1 MLKKYLPNHTKTKPM
16 KKELTAVNF
25 HYANDFFEHNF
36 LENADDIVKQIEK
49 IAEEYPEKV
58 AITNG
63 SEKTTY
69 EKLNQK
75 ANQLAYYLQTQ
86 NIEKGALIGVCIPQS
101 TSRIIAFLAIL
112 KTGATY
118 LPIDGEL
125 PQARIRMMI
134 DDSKIKLMLSVDQYL
149 DKVSNDQIQS
159 IALDSLFSDE
169 SFQKIS
175 TENLLID
182 IVPENSAY
190 VIYTSG
196 STGMPKGVIISHQ
209 SFYNFVQYQAELL
222 GLSADNITL
231 QFASPSFD
239 AAVIDIWTPLIKGAT
254 MHLYPNNKI
263 VGEPL
268 LDFIVTHNIDTVPLM
283 PPMVLASLPLNKP
296 LGNLQTVAIGG
307 EACSENTVKAW
318 YKKIRLINSYGPTEA
333 TVAVSNYEFKEEIN
347 PKIIG
352 AAMPFVDIF
361 LLDESLKPV
370 TDGTVG
376 EIYIGGSQLALGYL
390 HRDEDT
396 KKSFIQAPEW
406 LSDQLNNKKL
416 YKTGDMALRRED
428 GNLEFYGRKDDQVKI
443 RGYRI
448 ELAEIEYHIS
458 KLPQVTQ
465 SAVKV
470 QRKENGLPV
479 LISFIQLATDEDQ
492 AKVLQNIKAKLQ
504 QVMPAYMLPDKIF
517 IVDQMPL
524 NHAGKIDKTLLEIP
538 ENQTKNSNLP
548 KWKEDNLTQVV
559 THIWK
564 DLLSLED
571 INEEDDFFELGGHSL
586 LLAQLHMLLP
596 EPVRNLISLPELY
609 IYTTISAFVKEVET
623 RMVKTEIS
631 QKSKAE
637 IMIRELIKDSELHI
651 DFNISESPD
660 PNILKN
666 PKSIFLT
673 GTTGFVGSH
682 LLEELLLQTSANIY
696 CLVRASSSGEGL
708 ERIKATFKK
717 FKLSWSVDYD
727 NRVIAMIGDLSLPH
741 FGMEHENYNFIT
753 NHIEVIYHS
762 GSSVSYVQP
771 YSLIKESNIDGL
783 HNIIDLA
790 VTGKIKFLMLLSS
803 MGVFSWGR
811 PFTKKTW
818 MYEDDSIDQN
828 MEAVSR
834 DLGYIKSKWVME
846 SIAEKARQK
855 GLPITNFRLGF
866 AVCHSTS
873 GATVMNQWWGSLIRS
888 CVELNSFPLV
898 MGLKDELTT
907 VDYMCKAIMHI
918 SKKKEAVGLN
928 FHLSPLPENDVS
940 LTDFCAKINEY
951 YDIDLKG
958 MEYHQWLRQWKY
970 DSNLPIYPLLSLFTE
985 DVHEG
990 KSLVEAYENTYYYD
1004 RSNTKQFLADTDL
1017 VPPVFNKKLMTPYLE
1032 FMGILSVKAVKEN
1045 Y

>member
-1 MLKKYLPNHTKTKPM
+1 ME
-16 KKELTAVNF
+16 KELNNPKDFLKSNF
-25 HYANDFFEHNF
+25 QNNANN
-36 LENADDIVKQIEK
+36 IVKQIEK
-49 IAEEYPEKV
+49 IAKEFPEKIALV
-58 AITNG
+58 DG
-63 SEKTTY
+63 HEKTTY
-69 EKLNQK
+69 EKLNEK
-75 ANQLAYYLQTQ
+75 ANQLAHYLQNQ
-86 NIEKGALIGVCIPQS
+86 NSEKERLIGVCIPQS
-101 TSRIIAFLAIL
+101 TNRIIAFLAIL
-112 KTGATY
+112 KTGASY

-125 PQARIRMMI
+125 PQARIQMMI
-134 DDSKIKLMLSVDQYL
+134 DDSKIKLMISVDQLL
-149 DKVSNDQIQS
+149 DKVNHDHTKS
-159 IALDSLFSDE
+159 IAADSLMSDE
-169 SFQKIS
+169 SFQKIA
-175 TENLLID
+175 TENLSLD
-182 IVPENSAY
+182 IIPENPAY

-196 STGMPKGVIISHQ
+196 STGMPKGVIISHH
-209 SFYNFVQYQAELL
+209 SFYNFVKYQAEFLN
-222 GLSADNITL
+222 LSPDNITL

-239 AAVIDIWTPLIKGAT
+239 AAIIDIWTPLIKGAT

-268 LDFIVTHNIDTVPLM
+268 LDFIVAHHIDTVPLM
-283 PPMVLASLPLNKP
+283 PPMVLASLPSNKP
-296 LGNLQTVAIGG
+296 IGKLHTIAIGG
-307 EACSENTVKAW
+307 ESCTENTIKSW

-333 TVAVSNYEFKEEIN
+333 TVAVSNYEFQEEIN

-352 AAMPFVDIF
+352 SAMPFVDLL
-361 LLDESLKPV
+361 LLDEHLKPV
-370 TDGTVG
+370 TAGTIG

-390 HRDEDT
+390 DREEDT

-406 LSDQLNNKKL
+406 LLNQLNKGKTL
-416 YKTGDMALRRED
+416 YKTGDMALRRTD
-428 GNLEFYGRKDDQVKI
+428 GHLEFYGRKDDQVKI

-448 ELAEIEYHIS
+448 ELTEIEYNIA
-458 KLPQVTQ
+458 KLPQITQ

-470 QRKENGLPV
+470 QRKENGLPALV
-479 LISFIQLATDEDQ
+479 AFIQLKTDENQ
-492 AKVLQNIKAKLQ
+492 TEILQNIKIKLQ

-524 NHAGKIDKTLLEIP
+524 THAGKIDKKLLKIP
-538 ENQTKNSNLP
+538 ENQTINNKQP
-548 KWKEDNLTQVV
+548 KWKEDNLTQIV

-564 DLLSLED
+564 DLLALED
-571 INEEDDFFELGGHSL
+571 VNEEDDFFELGGHSL

-609 IYTTISAFVKEVET
+609 IYTTISAFVKEVEN
-623 RMVKTEIS
+623 RVVKTEIS
-631 QKSKAE
+631 QKNKAE
-637 IMIRELIKDSELHI
+637 MMISELLKDSELHI
-651 DFNISESPD
+651 DFHINESPNPD
-660 PNILKN
+660 ILKN
-666 PKSIFLT
+666 PRHIFIT

-682 LLEELLLQTSANIY
+682 LLEELLQQTSANIY
-696 CLVRASSSGEGL
+696 CLVRASSSQEGL
-708 ERIKATFKK
+708 ERIKATFDK
-717 FKLSWSVDYD
+717 FKLSWSSDYD
-727 NRVIAMIGDLSLPH
+727 SRVIAIIGDLSLPH
-741 FGMEHENYNFIT
+741 FGMENKNYDFIT

-771 YSLIKESNIDGL
+771 YSLIKKSNIDGL

-818 MYEDDSIDQN
+818 MYEDDAIDQN
-828 MEAVSR
+828 MDAVSR

-873 GATVMNQWWGSLIRS
+873 GATVMNQWWGALIRS

-940 LTDFCAKINEY
+940 LTDFCSKMNEY
-951 YDIDLKG
+951 YDIGLKG
-958 MEYHQWLRQWKY
+958 MEYHQWLNQWKY
-970 DSNLPIYPLLSLFTE
+970 DHNLPIYPLLSLFTE
-985 DVHEG
+985 DIHEG

-1004 RSNTKQFLADTDL
+1004 RSNTQQFLADTNL
-1017 VPPVFNKKLMTPYLE
+1017 TPPVFDKKLMTPYLE
-1032 FMGILSVKAVKEN
+1032 FMGIQILNSVEEI

>member
-1 MLKKYLPNHTKTKPM
+1 M
-16 KKELTAVNF
+16 KSHHLSDYFENRF
-25 HYANDFFEHNF
+25 HNTLN
-36 LENADDIVKQIEK
+36 IVKRIEK
-49 IAEEYPEKV
+49 IADELPEKI
-58 AITNG
+58 AIVDG
-63 SEKTTY
+63 EKNITY
-69 EKLNQK
+69 QELNAK
-75 ANQLAYYLQTQ
+75 SNQLATYLQHH
-86 NIEKGALIGVCIPQS
+86 NVEICELVGICIPQS
-101 TSRIIAFLAIL
+101 IDRIIAFLAIL
-112 KTGATY
+112 KLGAAY

-125 PQARIRMMI
+125 PQARIQMMI

-149 DKVSNDQIQS
+149 EKVNNDQTQS
-159 IALDSLFSDE
+159 IALDSLFPDE
-169 SFQKIS
+169 NLKKIP
-175 TENLLID
+175 TENLLTD
-182 IVPENSAY
+182 ILPENPAY

-196 STGMPKGVIISHQ
+196 STGVPKGVIISHY
-209 SFYNFVQYQAELL
+209 SFYNFVQYQADILD
-222 GLSADNITL
+222 LSADNITL

-239 AAVIDIWTPLIKGAT
+239 AAIIDIWTPLIKGAT

-296 LGNLQTVAIGG
+296 IGKLHTIAIGG
-307 EACSENTVKAW
+307 EACTENTIKSW

-333 TVAVSNYEFKEEIN
+333 TVAVSNYEFKEEVD
-347 PKIIG
+347 PRIIG
-352 AAMPFVDIF
+352 SAMPFVDIL
-361 LLDESLKPV
+361 LLDENLKPV
-370 TDGTVG
+370 KNGAVG
-376 EIYIGGSQLALGYL
+376 EIYIGGFQLASGYL
-390 HRDEDT
+390 HREEDT
-396 KKSFIQAPEW
+396 QKSFIEAPEW
-406 LSDQLNNKKL
+406 LLDQLNTGKTI

-448 ELAEIEYHIS
+448 ELAEIEYNIS
-458 KLPQVTQ
+458 KLPQITQ

-470 QRKENGLPV
+470 HKKENGLPV
-479 LISFIQLATDEDQ
+479 LIAFIQLATDEDQ

-504 QVMPAYMLPDKIF
+504 QIMPAYMLPDKIF
-517 IVDQMPL
+517 IVNQMPL
-524 NHAGKIDKTLLEIP
+524 NHAGKIDKKLLEIP
-538 ENQTKNSNLP
+538 ENQSKNNNLP
-548 KWKEDNLTQVV
+548 KWKEDNLTQIV

-564 DLLSLED
+564 DLLSLEEV
-571 INEEDDFFELGGHSL
+571 NEEDDFFELGGHSL

-609 IYTTISAFVKEVET
+609 IYTTISAFVNEVEN

-637 IMIRELIKDSELHI
+637 MMINELINDSELHI
-651 DFNISESPD
+651 DFNISESPNPD
-660 PNILKN
+660 ILSN

-682 LLEELLLQTSANIY
+682 LLEELLQQTSANIY
-696 CLVRASSSGEGL
+696 CLVRASSPEEGL
-708 ERIKATFKK
+708 ERIKSTFEK
-717 FKLSWSVDYD
+717 FKLSWSPDYD
-727 NRVIAMIGDLSLPH
+727 SRIIAMTGDLSLPH
-741 FGMEHENYNFIT
+741 FGMENQNYDFIT
-753 NHIEVIYHS
+753 NHIEIIYHS

-771 YSLIKESNIDGL
+771 YSLIKKSNIDGL

-790 VTGKIKFLMLLSS
+790 VTGRIKFLMLLSS

-951 YDIDLKG
+951 YDINLQG
-958 MEYHQWLRQWKY
+958 MEYHQWLNQWKY

-985 DVHEG
+985 DIHEG

-1004 RSNTKQFLADTDL
+1004 RSNTKQFLADTNL
-1017 VPPVFNKKLMTPYLE
+1017 TPPVFDKKLMTPYLE
-1032 FMGILSVKAVKEN
+1032 FMGVLSLKAVEEN

>member
-1 MLKKYLPNHTKTKPM
+1 M
-16 KKELTAVNF
+16 KKELDTVNF
-25 HYANDFFEHNF
+25 YSNNF
-36 LENADDIVKQIEK
+36 LESNSQNNAVDIVKQIEK
-49 IAEEYPEKV
+49 ISKEYSEKI
-58 AITNG
+58 AIING

-69 EKLNQK
+69 EKLNAK
-75 ANQLAYYLQTQ
+75 ANQLAHYLQTQ
-86 NIEKGALIGVCIPQS
+86 KIEKGALIGVCIPQS
-101 TSRIIAFLAIL
+101 TTRIIAFLAIL

-125 PQARIRMMI
+125 PQARIQMMI

-149 DKVSNDQIQS
+149 DKVSNDHIQS
-159 IALDSLFSDE
+159 IALDSLVSDE
-169 SFQKIS
+169 SFQNRS

-182 IVPENSAY
+182 IVPENPAY

-196 STGMPKGVIISHQ
+196 STGMPKGVIISHH
-209 SFYNFVQYQAELL
+209 SFYNFVQYQAKVLD
-222 GLSADNITL
+222 LSADNITL

-239 AAVIDIWTPLIKGAT
+239 AAIIDIWTPLIKAAK

-268 LDFIVTHNIDTVPLM
+268 LDFIVTHNIDTIPLM

-296 LGNLQTVAIGG
+296 IGNLQTIAIGG
-307 EACSENTVKAW
+307 EACTENTIKSW

-333 TVAVSNYEFKEEIN
+333 TVAVSNFEFKEEIN

-352 AAMPFVDIF
+352 TAMPFVDVF
-361 LLDESLKPV
+361 LLDENLKPV

-390 HRDEDT
+390 HREEDT
-396 KKSFIQAPEW
+396 QKSFIQAPEW
-406 LSDQLNNKKL
+406 LLDQLNNGRTL

-428 GNLEFYGRKDDQVKI
+428 GNLEFFGRKDDQVKI

-448 ELAEIEYHIS
+448 ELAEIEYNIS
-458 KLPQVTQ
+458 KLPQITQ

-470 QRKENGLPV
+470 QRKENGLPA
-479 LISFIQLATDEDQ
+479 LIAFIQLATDEDQ

-524 NHAGKIDKTLLEIP
+524 NHAGKIDKKLLEIP
-538 ENQTKNSNLP
+538 ENQAKNSNLP
-548 KWKEDNLTQVV
+548 KWKEDNLTQIV

-571 INEEDDFFELGGHSL
+571 VNEKDDFFELGGHSL
-586 LLAQLHMLLP
+586 LLAQMHMLLP

-609 IYTTISAFVKEVET
+609 IYTTISALVKEVEN
-623 RMVKTEIS
+623 RMIKTEIS

-637 IMIRELIKDSELHI
+637 MMISELIKDSELHI
-651 DFNISESPD
+651 DFTINESPN
-660 PNILKN
+660 PEILKN

-682 LLEELLLQTSANIY
+682 LLEELLKQTSANIY
-696 CLVRASSSGEGL
+696 CLVRASSSEEGL
-708 ERIKATFKK
+708 ERIKNTFEK
-717 FKLSWSVDYD
+717 FKLSWSSDYD
-727 NRVIAMIGDLSLPH
+727 SRIIAMTGDLSLPH
-741 FGMEHENYNFIT
+741 FGMENENYNFIT

-771 YSLIKESNIDGL
+771 YSLIKKSNIDGL

-828 MEAVSR
+828 MAAVSR

-846 SIAEKARQK
+846 SIAEKVRQK

-951 YDIDLKG
+951 YDINLKG
-958 MEYHQWLRQWKY
+958 MEYHQWLNQWKY
-970 DSNLPIYPLLSLFTE
+970 NSNLPIYPLLSLFTE

-1004 RSNTKQFLADTDL
+1004 RSNTQQFLSDTNL
-1017 VPPVFNKKLMTPYLE
+1017 APPVFDKKLMTPYLE
-1032 FMGILSVKAVKEN
+1032 FMGVL
-1045 Y
+1045 

>member
-1 MLKKYLPNHTKTKPM
+1 M
-16 KKELTAVNF
+16 KKELTTMSFHSNVVSANNF
-25 HYANDFFEHNF
+25 HK
-36 LENADDIVKQIEK
+36 NAADIVKQIEK
-49 IAEEYPEKV
+49 ITKKYPEKM
-58 AITNG
+58 AIVNG

-69 EKLNQK
+69 EKLNEK
-75 ANQLAYYLQTQ
+75 ANQLAHYLQTR
-86 NIEKGALIGVCIPQS
+86 NIEQGGLIGVCIPQS
-101 TSRIIAFLAIL
+101 TTRIVAFLAIL

-125 PQARIRMMI
+125 PQARIQMMI
-134 DDSKIKLMLSVDQYL
+134 DDSKIKLMLSVNQYL
-149 DKVSNDQIQS
+149 DKVNNDHTQS
-159 IALDSLFSDE
+159 IALDSLVSDE
-169 SFQKIS
+169 SFQRIS
-175 TENLLID
+175 TENLSID
-182 IVPENSAY
+182 ILPENPAY

-196 STGMPKGVIISHQ
+196 STGIPKGVIISHH
-209 SFYNFVQYQAELL
+209 SFYNFVKHQAKVLD
-222 GLSADNITL
+222 LSSENITL

-239 AAVIDIWTPLIKGAT
+239 AAIIDIWTPLIKGAT
-254 MHLYPNNKI
+254 IHLYPNNKI

-268 LDFIVTHNIDTVPLM
+268 LDFIVAHHIDTVPLM

-296 LGNLQTVAIGG
+296 IGNLQTIAIGG
-307 EACSENTVKAW
+307 EACTENTIKSW

-352 AAMPFVDIF
+352 TSMPFVDVF
-361 LLDESLKPV
+361 LLDENLKPV

-390 HRDEDT
+390 HREEDT
-396 KKSFIQAPEW
+396 QKSFIQAPEW
-406 LSDQLNNKKL
+406 LLDQLNNGETL

-448 ELAEIEYHIS
+448 ELAEIEYNIS
-458 KLPQVTQ
+458 KLPQITQ

-470 QRKENGLPV
+470 QRKENGLPA
-479 LISFIQLATDEDQ
+479 LIAFIQLATDEDQ
-492 AKVLQNIKAKLQ
+492 TKVLQNIKAKLQ
-504 QVMPAYMLPDKIF
+504 QVMPVYMLPDKIF

-524 NHAGKIDKTLLEIP
+524 NHAGKIDKKLLEIP
-538 ENQTKNSNLP
+538 ENQMKNSNLP

-571 INEEDDFFELGGHSL
+571 VNEEDDFFELGGHSL

-609 IYTTISAFVKEVET
+609 IYTTISAFVNEVEN

-637 IMIRELIKDSELHI
+637 MMISELIKDSELHI
-651 DFNISESPD
+651 DFSINESPNQD
-660 PNILKN
+660 ILKN

-682 LLEELLLQTSANIY
+682 LLEELLQQTSANIY
-696 CLVRASSSGEGL
+696 CLVRASSSEEGL
-708 ERIKATFKK
+708 ERIKATFEK
-717 FKLSWSVDYD
+717 FKLSWSNDYD
-727 NRVIAMIGDLSLPH
+727 SRVIAMIGDLSLPH
-741 FGMEHENYNFIT
+741 FGMEDEKYNFIT

-771 YSLIKESNIDGL
+771 YSLIKKSNIDGL

-828 MEAVSR
+828 MAAVSR

-951 YDIDLKG
+951 YDINLKG
-958 MEYHQWLRQWKY
+958 MEYHQWLNQWKY
-970 DSNLPIYPLLSLFTE
+970 DNNLPIYPLLSLFTE

-1004 RSNTKQFLADTDL
+1004 RSNTQQFLADTNL
-1017 VPPVFNKKLMTPYLE
+1017 MPPVFDKKLMTPYLE
-1032 FMGILSVKAVKEN
+1032 FMGVL
-1045 Y
+1045 

>member
-1 MLKKYLPNHTKTKPM
+1 MNPHDSNEYS
-16 KKELTAVNF
+16 
-25 HYANDFFEHNF
+25 
-36 LENADDIVKQIEK
+36 ENRVQNPFGIVKQIEK
-49 IAEEYPEKV
+49 ISKEFPEKI
-58 AITNG
+58 AIVDG
-63 SEKTTY
+63 AESITY
-69 EKLNQK
+69 EVLNTK
-75 ANQLAYYLQTQ
+75 ANQLAYYLQTY
-86 NIEKGALIGVCIPQS
+86 NIKNSDLVGICVPQS
-101 TSRIIAFLAIL
+101 INRIIAFLAVL
-112 KTGATY
+112 KLGAAY

-125 PQARIRMMI
+125 PQARIQMMI
-134 DDSKIKLMLSVDQYL
+134 ADSQVKLALSVDQYL
-149 DKVSNDQIQS
+149 EKINNDKTQS
-159 IALDSLFSDE
+159 IALDSLNALE
-169 SFQKIS
+169 SLKNMS
-175 TENLLID
+175 TENLSSD
-182 IVPENSAY
+182 ILPENPAY

-196 STGMPKGVIISHQ
+196 STGMPKGVIISHH
-209 SFYNFVQYQAELL
+209 SFYNFVKYQAEVLD
-222 GLSADNITL
+222 LSADSITL

-239 AAVIDIWTPLIKGAT
+239 AAIIDIWTPLIKGAT

-268 LDFIVTHNIDTVPLM
+268 LDFIVTHHIDTVPLM

-296 LGNLQTVAIGG
+296 IGNLHTIAIGG
-307 EACSENTVKAW
+307 ESCTENTIKSW

-333 TVAVSNYEFKEEIN
+333 TVAVSNYEFKEETN
-347 PKIIG
+347 PRIIG
-352 AAMPFVDIF
+352 SAMPFVDAL
-361 LLDESLKPV
+361 LLDENLKPV

-390 HRDEDT
+390 HREEDT
-396 KKSFIQAPEW
+396 DKSFIQAPEW
-406 LSDQLNNKKL
+406 LLNQLNKGEKL

-448 ELAEIEYHIS
+448 ELAEIEYNIA
-458 KLPQVTQ
+458 KLPQITQ

-470 QRKENGLPV
+470 QTKENGLPA
-479 LISFIQLATDEDQ
+479 LIAFIQLASDEDQ
-492 AKVLQNIKAKLQ
+492 TKVLQNIKAKLQ

-524 NHAGKIDKTLLEIP
+524 NHAGKIDKKLLEIP

-548 KWKEDNLTQVV
+548 KWKEDNLIQIV

-586 LLAQLHMLLP
+586 LLAQLHNLLP
-596 EPVRNLISLPELY
+596 EPVKNLISLPELY
-609 IYTTISAFVKEVET
+609 IYTTISTFVQEVEN

-637 IMIRELIKDSELHI
+637 TMITELIKDSELHI
-651 DFNISESPD
+651 DFAINESPD
-660 PNILKN
+660 PSILKN

-682 LLEELLLQTSANIY
+682 LLEELLQQTSANIY
-696 CLVRASSSGEGL
+696 CLVRALSSEEGL
-708 ERIKATFKK
+708 KRIKNTFEK
-717 FKLSWSVDYD
+717 FKLLWSPDYD
-727 NRVIAMIGDLSLPH
+727 SRIIAMTGDLSLPH
-741 FGMEHENYNFIT
+741 FGMENENYNFIT

-771 YSLIKESNIDGL
+771 YSLIKKSNIDGL

-790 VTGKIKFLMLLSS
+790 VTGKVKFLMLLSS

-940 LTDFCAKINEY
+940 LTDFCAKMNEY

-958 MEYHQWLRQWKY
+958 MEYHQWLNQWKY

-1004 RSNTKQFLADTDL
+1004 RSNTQQFLADTNL
-1017 VPPVFNKKLMTPYLE
+1017 TPPVFNKKLMTPYLE
-1032 FMGILSVKAVKEN
+1032 FMGVLSVKEIEEN

>member
-1 MLKKYLPNHTKTKPM
+1 MR
-16 KKELTAVNF
+16 KELINVITLDP
-25 HYANDFFEHNF
+25 NDFSKSNF
-36 LENADDIVKQIEK
+36 PNSTVDIVKQIEK
-49 IAEEYPEKV
+49 IVQEYPEKI
-58 AITNG
+58 AIVDS
-63 SEKTTY
+63 SEKISY
-69 EKLNQK
+69 EELNNK
-75 ANQLAYYLQTQ
+75 ANQLAHYLQAQ
-86 NIEKGALIGVCIPQS
+86 SSEKGELIGVCIPQS

-112 KTGATY
+112 KIGATY

-125 PQARIRMMI
+125 PQARIQMMI
-134 DDSKIKLMLSVDQYL
+134 DDSKIKMMLSVDQYL
-149 DKVSNDQIQS
+149 EKVNNDQIQS
-159 IALDSLFSDE
+159 IALDSLVASE
-169 SFQKIS
+169 SFQKMPI
-175 TENLLID
+175 ENLLID
-182 IVPENSAY
+182 ILPENPAY

-196 STGMPKGVIISHQ
+196 STGIPKGVIISHH
-209 SFYNFVQYQAELL
+209 SFYTFVQYQAEFLN
-222 GLSADNITL
+222 LSADNITL

-239 AAVIDIWTPLIKGAT
+239 AAIIDIWTPLICGAT
-254 MHLYPNNKI
+254 IYLYPNNKI

-268 LDFIVTHNIDTVPLM
+268 LDFIVNHNINTVPLM

-296 LGNLQTVAIGG
+296 LGDLHTIAIGG
-307 EACSENTVKAW
+307 EACSENTVKSW
-318 YKKIRLINSYGPTEA
+318 YRKIRLINSYGPTEA
-333 TVAVSNYEFKEEIN
+333 TVAVSNYEFQEETN

-352 AAMPFVDIF
+352 AAMPFVDIL
-361 LLDESLKPV
+361 LLDENLKPV
-370 TDGTVG
+370 ADGTVG

-390 HRDEDT
+390 HREEDT
-396 KKSFIQAPEW
+396 QKSFIQAPEW
-406 LSDQLNNKKL
+406 LLDQLNHGKML

-428 GNLEFYGRKDDQVKI
+428 GNLEFNGRKDDQVKI

-448 ELAEIEYHIS
+448 ELAEIEYNIS
-458 KLPQVTQ
+458 KLPQITR

-470 QRKENGLPV
+470 QRKENGLPA
-479 LISFIQLATDEDQ
+479 LIAFIQLATDEDQ
-492 AKVLQNIKAKLQ
+492 TKVLQNIKAKLQ

-524 NHAGKIDKTLLEIP
+524 NHAGKIDKKLLEIP

-548 KWKEDNLTQVV
+548 KWKEDNLIQVV

-564 DLLSLED
+564 DLLSFED
-571 INEEDDFFELGGHSL
+571 VKEEDDFFELGGHSL

-609 IYTTISAFVKEVET
+609 IYTTISAFVKEVEN
-623 RMVKTEIS
+623 RMLKTEIS

-637 IMIRELIKDSELHI
+637 MMISELIKDSELHI
-651 DFNISESPD
+651 DFNIDKAPNPD
-660 PNILKN
+660 ILKN

-682 LLEELLLQTSANIY
+682 LLEELLHQTSANIY
-696 CLVRASSSGEGL
+696 CLVRASSPEEGL

-717 FKLSWSVDYD
+717 FKLSWSDDYD
-727 NRVIAMIGDLSLPH
+727 NRVIAMTGDLSLPH
-741 FGMEHENYNFIT
+741 FGMENENYNFIT
-753 NHIEVIYHS
+753 HHIEVIYHS

-771 YSLIKESNIDGL
+771 YSLIKKSNIDGL

-828 MEAVSR
+828 MAAVSR

-918 SKKKEAVGLN
+918 SKKKDAVGLN

-951 YDIDLKG
+951 YDINLKG
-958 MEYHQWLRQWKY
+958 MEYHQWLNQWKY

-1004 RSNTKQFLADTDL
+1004 RSNTQQFLADTDL
-1017 VPPVFNKKLMTPYLE
+1017 MPPVFDKKLMTPYLE
-1032 FMGILSVKAVKEN
+1032 FMGVL
-1045 Y
+1045 

>member
-1 MLKKYLPNHTKTKPM
+1 M
-16 KKELTAVNF
+16 KKELNTVNF
-25 HYANDFFEHNF
+25 HSNDFSANSFQK
-36 LENADDIVKQIEK
+36 NAVDIVKQIEN
-49 IAEEYPEKV
+49 IAKKYPEKI
-58 AITNG
+58 AIVDG

-69 EKLNQK
+69 KKLNEK
-75 ANQLAYYLQTQ
+75 ANQLAHYLQTQ
-86 NIEKGALIGVCIPQS
+86 NIEHARLIGVCTPQS
-101 TSRIIAFLAIL
+101 TNRIVAFLAIL
-112 KTGATY
+112 KTGLSY

-125 PQARIRMMI
+125 PQARIQMMI
-134 DDSKIKLMLSVDQYL
+134 DDSKIKLMISVDQYL

-159 IALDSLFSDE
+159 IALDSLVSDE
-169 SFQKIS
+169 SFQNRS
-175 TENLLID
+175 TENLLVH
-182 IVPENSAY
+182 IVPENPAY

-196 STGMPKGVIISHQ
+196 STGIPKGVIISHQ
-209 SFYNFVQYQAELL
+209 SFYNFVQYQSSILD
-222 GLSADNITL
+222 LSEDNITL

-239 AAVIDIWTPLIKGAT
+239 AAIIDIWTPLIKGAT

-268 LDFIVTHNIDTVPLM
+268 LDFIVNHNIDTVPLM

-296 LGNLQTVAIGG
+296 IGNLNTIAIGG
-307 EACSENTVKAW
+307 EACSENTVKSW

-333 TVAVSNYEFKEEIN
+333 TVAVSNYEFKDEAN
-347 PKIIG
+347 PRIIG
-352 AAMPFVDIF
+352 TAMSFVDLF
-361 LLDESLKPV
+361 LLDENLKPV
-370 TDGTVG
+370 EEGVVG

-390 HRDEDT
+390 HREEDT
-396 KKSFIQAPEW
+396 EKSFIQAPEW
-406 LSDQLNNKKL
+406 LLDQLSKNKTL

-448 ELAEIEYHIS
+448 ELAEIEYNIA
-458 KLPQVTQ
+458 KLPQITQ
-465 SAVKV
+465 CAVKV
-470 QRKENGLPV
+470 QKKENGLPA
-479 LISFIQLATDEDQ
+479 LIAFIQLATDEDQ
-492 AKVLQNIKAKLQ
+492 VKILQNIKAKLQ
-504 QVMPAYMLPDKIF
+504 QTIPAYMLPYKIF

-524 NHAGKIDKTLLEIP
+524 NHAGKIDKKLLEIP
-538 ENQTKNSNLP
+538 ENQTKNNNLP
-548 KWKEDNLTQVV
+548 KWKEDNLTQIV

-571 INEEDDFFELGGHSL
+571 VNEEDNFFELGGHSL

-609 IYTTISAFVKEVET
+609 IYTTISTFVKEVEN
-623 RMVKTEIS
+623 RMVETEIS

-637 IMIRELIKDSELHI
+637 MMINELIKDSELHI
-651 DFNISESPD
+651 DFSINESPNPD
-660 PNILKN
+660 ILKN

-682 LLEELLLQTSANIY
+682 LLEELLQQTSADIY
-696 CLVRASSSGEGL
+696 CLVRASSPEEGL
-708 ERIKATFKK
+708 ERIKATFEK
-717 FKLSWSVDYD
+717 FKLSWASDYD
-727 NRVIAMIGDLSLPH
+727 GRVIAMIGDLSLPH
-741 FGMEHENYNFIT
+741 FGMVNENYHFIT

-771 YSLIKESNIDGL
+771 YSLIKKSNIDGL

-790 VTGKIKFLMLLSS
+790 VTGKIKFLILLSS

-828 MEAVSR
+828 MAAVSR

-940 LTDFCAKINEY
+940 LTDFCAKMNEY
-951 YDIDLKG
+951 YDINLKG
-958 MEYHQWLRQWKY
+958 MEYHQWLSQWKY
-970 DSNLPIYPLLSLFTE
+970 DNNLPIYPLLSLFTE

-990 KSLVEAYENTYYYD
+990 KSLVEVYENTYYYN
-1004 RSNTKQFLADTDL
+1004 RSNTQQFLTDTNL
-1017 VPPVFNKKLMTPYLE
+1017 TPPVFDKKLMTPYLE
-1032 FMGILSVKAVKEN
+1032 FMGVL
-1045 Y
+1045 

>member
-1 MLKKYLPNHTKTKPM
+1 M
-16 KKELTAVNF
+16 KKESSPVNF
-25 HYANDFFEHNF
+25 RHSNDFFENNF
-36 LENADDIVKQIEK
+36 QNNAVDIVKQIEK
-49 IAEEYPEKV
+49 ISRDYPEKI
-58 AITNG
+58 AIVDG

-75 ANQLAYYLQTQ
+75 ANQLAHYLHTQ
-86 NIEKGALIGVCIPQS
+86 NIEKGGLIGICIPQS
-101 TSRIIAFLAIL
+101 TNRIIAFLAIL
-112 KTGATY
+112 KAGATY

-125 PQARIRMMI
+125 PQARIQMMI
-134 DDSKIKLMLSVDQYL
+134 DDSKINLMFSVNQYV
-149 DKVSNDQIQS
+149 DKVNNNQIQS
-159 IALDSLFSDE
+159 IALDFLFADE
-169 SFQKIS
+169 SFQNRS

-182 IVPENSAY
+182 IVPENPAY

-196 STGMPKGVIISHQ
+196 STGMPKGVTISYH
-209 SFYNFVQYQAELL
+209 SFYNFVQYQAEVLD
-222 GLSADNITL
+222 LSTDNITL

-239 AAVIDIWTPLIKGAT
+239 AAIIDIWTPLIKGAT
-254 MHLYPNNKI
+254 IHLYPNNKI

-296 LGNLQTVAIGG
+296 IGNLQTVAIGG
-307 EACSENTVKAW
+307 EACTENTVKSW

-352 AAMPFVDIF
+352 TAMPFVHIL
-361 LLDESLKPV
+361 LLDENLKPV

-376 EIYIGGSQLALGYL
+376 EMYIGGCQLALGYL
-390 HRDEDT
+390 HREEDT
-396 KKSFIQAPEW
+396 KNSFIQAPEW
-406 LSDQLNNKKL
+406 LLDQLNNGKTL

-448 ELAEIEYHIS
+448 ELAEIEYNIA
-458 KLPQVTQ
+458 KLPYITQ
-465 SAVKV
+465 CAVKV
-470 QRKENGLPV
+470 QRKENGLPA
-479 LISFIQLATDEDQ
+479 LIAFIQLATDEDQ

-524 NHAGKIDKTLLEIP
+524 NHAGKIDKKLLEIP
-538 ENQTKNSNLP
+538 DNQTKINSLP
-548 KWKEDNLTQVV
+548 KWKEDNLAQIV

-571 INEEDDFFELGGHSL
+571 VNEEEDFFELGGHSL

-609 IYTTISAFVKEVET
+609 IYTTISAFVNEVEN

-631 QKSKAE
+631 QKAKAE
-637 IMIRELIKDSELHI
+637 MMINELIKDSELHI
-651 DFNISESPD
+651 DFSIDESPNPD
-660 PNILKN
+660 ILKN

-682 LLEELLLQTSANIY
+682 LLEELLQQTSANIY
-696 CLVRASSSGEGL
+696 CLVRASSSEEGL
-708 ERIKATFKK
+708 VRIKGTFEK
-717 FKLSWSVDYD
+717 FKLSWSSDYD
-727 NRVIAMIGDLSLPH
+727 SRVIAMIGDLSLPH
-741 FGMEHENYNFIT
+741 FGMENENYNFIT

-771 YSLIKESNIDGL
+771 YSLIKKSNIDGL

-828 MEAVSR
+828 MAAVSR

-846 SIAEKARQK
+846 SIAEKARNK

-888 CVELNSFPLV
+888 CIQLNSFPLV

-951 YDIDLKG
+951 YDFSLKG
-958 MEYHQWLRQWKY
+958 MEYHQWLNQWKY

-1004 RSNTKQFLADTDL
+1004 RSNTQEFLADSHLT
-1017 VPPVFNKKLMTPYLE
+1017 PPVFDKKLMTPYLE
-1032 FMGILSVKAVKEN
+1032 FMGVLDLKVAEEN